1 MTVAVLSG
9 PDAGK
14 VLRSAR
20 PRIVV
25 GRADDNDLV
34 VRDVDVAAHHFV
46 ITVDGQGWRAEP
58 VTAATPIVMDN
69 RWAHPETGRRG
80 ALVYATGTE
89 LLVYPGDLEQH
100 VIDAE
105 LRARKTGESLVPSG
119 ASSHHERTRVLPP
132 VPTRR
137 PRDALPPTVDDV
149 APTVTLAERGSAPRG
164 APRIVPL
171 DPRQVAPID
180 PLAMS
185 SMPTMGDAPLPD
197 VLTGRAKLP
206 SVVPQIVPDG
216 RERSSAWDRA
226 PRARAVAPEILAE
239 PESKMAPMPGS
250 GRSVVAAVDDDE
262 AWSGSRAPRVVEPS
276 AGDAWGGRVSEARVD
291 RVAEAR
297 TAQPLA
303 PDEAPRSSWP
313 SAPTSTPASSG
324 ASSAWSPRGSAA
336 RAGGTPT
343 PRVSEPSGPGG
354 EARSTAGDAWSGSS
368 GGPRAGDAWSG
379 SGGGARGTAAPRSGD
394 PRASGATSRSGD
406 AWSSAARV
414 EARPG
419 LEPRSERSGAS
430 GPTASSGAWGGRG
443 GARPSAPAPEIPA
456 SRALTTY
463 SGRELSM
470 MQLSERAGDPGLS
483 VLREPDG
490 ELATSIRVFVTRL
503 LDLQRTYGYRVY
515 MITSPEPRTGK
526 TTVALNLALA
536 LAEDPKR
543 RIALIEANFRAPR
556 VAEVLGLPPDVGL
569 LGLLEGR
576 HGVAEATIKLSD
588 RNLLVLPAGGTHPSP
603 AEALA
608 SPRFKALI
616 QELASSVDIALVDAP
631 AVRASADANLLL
643 PLVDGAVLVVRERE
657 TRGSWVDQALEQ
669 LGNERVLGAV
679 YNRLDHRTLRQRS
692 GA

>member
-25 GRADDNDLV
+25 GRAEDNDLV

-105 LRARKTGESLVPSG
+105 LRARKTGESVVPSG
-119 ASSHHERTRVLPP
+119 ASSHQERTRVLPP
-132 VPTRR
+132 VPARR
-137 PRDALPPTVDDV
+137 PRDVLPPSVDDV
-149 APTVTLAERGSAPRG
+149 APTITLAERGSAPRG

-171 DPRQVAPID
+171 DARQVAPID

-206 SVVPQIVPDG
+206 TVVPQIVPDG

-226 PRARAVAPEILAE
+226 PRARAPAPEVLAE

-250 GRSVVAAVDDDE
+250 GRSVVAAVDDDD
-262 AWSGSRAPRVVEPS
+262 AWSGSRAPKVVEPS
-276 AGDAWGGRVSEARVD
+276 TGDAWSGRGGRVSEARS
-291 RVAEAR
+291 
-297 TAQPLA
+297 AQPLA
-303 PDEAPRSSWP
+303 PDEVPRSSWSSGP
-313 SAPTSTPASSG
+313 SSTPPAAGSSSSG
-324 ASSAWSPRGSAA
+324 AASAWSPRGGAA
-336 RAGGTPT
+336 RGGGTPT

-354 EARSTAGDAWSGSS
+354 EARSSGDAWSGSS
-368 GGPRAGDAWSG
+368 SPRAGDAWS
-379 SGGGARGTAAPRSGD
+379 SGGGSGARSAAPLRGGD

-419 LEPRSERSGAS
+419 LEPRSERSGAG
-430 GPTASSGAWGGRG
+430 GPSPSAGAWGGRG
-443 GARPSAPAPEIPA
+443 GPRPSAPAPEIPA

>member
-1 MTVAVLSG
+1 MSKRVPMTVAVLSG

-14 VLRSAR
+14 VLRSGR
-20 PRIVV
+20 PRILV

-58 VTAATPIVMDN
+58 VTASTPIVMDS

-105 LRARKTGESLVPSG
+105 LRARKTGESLIPSS
-119 ASSHHERTRVLPP
+119 ASSQHERTRVLPP

-137 PRDALPPTVDDV
+137 SRDVLPPTVDDV

-164 APRIVPL
+164 APQIVPL
-171 DPRQVAPID
+171 DARQVAPID

-185 SMPTMGDAPLPD
+185 SMPTLGDAPLPD

-206 SVVPQIVPDG
+206 SIVPQLEPEG

-226 PRARAVAPEILAE
+226 PRARPVAPEIQAE
-239 PESKMAPMPGS
+239 PESKMAPMPGAS
-250 GRSVVAAVDDDE
+250 RSVVAAVDDDD
-262 AWSGSRAPRVVEPS
+262 AWSGARPRVVEPG
-276 AGDAWGGRVSEARVD
+276 AGVWGGRVSEARS
-291 RVAEAR
+291 
-297 TAQPLA
+297 AQALP
-303 PDEAPRSSWP
+303 PDEVPRESWP
-313 SAPTSTPASSG
+313 SGARPSAPPSTTASAG
-324 ASSAWSPRGSAA
+324 SAWSTRAGA
-336 RAGGTPT
+336 RAGVTPM
-343 PRVSEPSGPGG
+343 PPLVEPSAPRADAWSSAAGAG
-354 EARSTAGDAWSGSS
+354 RTGDAWSSA
-368 GGPRAGDAWSG
+368 AGAGRTSE
-379 SGGGARGTAAPRSGD
+379 AR
-394 PRASGATSRSGD
+394 SGATRAEARPSVDEARSGPTRTGD

-414 EARPG
+414 EARAG
-419 LEPRSERSGAS
+419 LEPRAERSGAS
-430 GPTASSGAWGGRG
+430 SSSGAWGGRG
-443 GARPSAPAPEIPA
+443 GARPSAPAPEIPQ

-470 MQLSERAGDPGLS
+470 VQLSERAADPGLS

-515 MITSPEPRTGK
+515 MFTSPEPRTGK

-576 HGVAEATIKLSD
+576 HGVAEATVKLSD

-608 SPRFKALI
+608 SPRFKTLI
-616 QELASSVDIALVDAP
+616 QELATSVDIALIDAP

-643 PLVDGAVLVVRERE
+643 PLVDGAVLVVREGE
-657 TRGSWVDQALEQ
+657 TRGVWVDQAMEQ

>member
-9 PDAGK
+9 PDAGQ
-14 VLRSAR
+14 VLRSGR
-20 PRIVV
+20 PRILV

-58 VTAATPIVMDN
+58 VTAATPIVMDS

-105 LRARKTGESLVPSG
+105 LRARKTGESAIPSS
-119 ASSHHERTRVLPP
+119 ASTHHERTRVLPP
-132 VPTRR
+132 VPSRR
-137 PRDALPPTVDDV
+137 SRDNLPPSVDDV
-149 APTVTLAERGSAPRG
+149 APTVTLAERGSAPRAAPQVVPV
-164 APRIVPL
+164 APRH
-171 DPRQVAPID
+171 VAPID

-206 SVVPQIVPDG
+206 SLVPLVEPDG

-226 PRARAVAPEILAE
+226 PRARTVAPEVLAE

-250 GRSVVAAVDDDE
+250 TRSVVAAVEDDD
-262 AWSGSRAPRVVEPS
+262 AWANPSAPRVVEPS
-276 AGDAWGGRVSEARVD
+276 AGGAWGARLSEARS
-291 RVAEAR
+291 
-297 TAQPLA
+297 AQPLA
-303 PDEAPRSSWP
+303 PDEAPRDAWSGARASATP
-313 SAPTSTPASSG
+313 SAPTSPAGSAASG
-324 ASSAWSPRGSAA
+324 AGSAWSSRGGA
-336 RAGGTPT
+336 RSGGTPA
-343 PRVSEPSGPGG
+343 PRISEPSGP
-354 EARSTAGDAWSGSS
+354 RSGGDAWSSGSAREPRS
-368 GGPRAGDAWSG
+368 GGGRSGDAWSSSSDARPT
-379 SGGGARGTAAPRSGD
+379 SGEPRPHGAGRT
-394 PRASGATSRSGD
+394 GD

-414 EARPG
+414 EARTG
-419 LEPRSERSGAS
+419 LEPRSERSGAQA
-430 GPTASSGAWGGRG
+430 PASSAWGGRG
-443 GARPSAPAPEIPA
+443 AARPSAPPPEIPP

-463 SGRELSM
+463 SGRELSTV
-470 MQLSERAGDPGLS
+470 QLSERAADPGLS
-483 VLREPDG
+483 VLRDPDG
-490 ELATSIRVFVTRL
+490 ELATSVRVFVTRL

-526 TTVALNLALA
+526 TTFALNLALA
-536 LAEDPKR
+536 LAEDTKR

-576 HGVAEATIKLSD
+576 HGVAEATVKLND

-616 QELASSVDIALVDAP
+616 QELASNVDIALIDAP

-643 PLVDGAVLVVRERE
+643 PLVDGAVLVVREKM
-657 TRGSWVDQALEQ
+657 TRGAWVDQALEQ

-679 YNRLDHRTLRQRS
+679 YNRLDDRTLRQRS
-692 GA
+692 SA